1 MEVGSLTIQPM
12 WRRRSARTLR
22 PMTAP
27 ASFAAGT
34 ALSDSLAAATARV
47 GEGLVSVSGR
57 RWPITGIVHGKD
69 LVLTAAHAT
78 DREEGLRVHA
88 ANTWH
93 PAQLVGRDP
102 GLDLALLRVPGATLS
117 PVTWL
122 EAGQRRVGSLV
133 LAVSRPRG
141 ALRTRLGVLSVV
153 EPGFMTPWGAR
164 VDATLEADVSTRP
177 GLAGAALADV
187 EGRVLG
193 MYVSGGPRER
203 RVVLPAETLS
213 RVAAELL
220 EHGRVRRGYL
230 GVGTQPV
237 RLQGQ
242 ARTAA
247 GQETGLLV
255 LSVEPGGPS
264 DAAGLTLGDVIL
276 ALDGTSMEDVHD
288 LLARLAQDAVG
299 RALVLR
305 LLRGGKLEERTVS
318 VGARP

>member
-1 MEVGSLTIQPM
+1 
-12 WRRRSARTLR
+12 
-22 PMTAP
+22 MTAP
-27 ASFAAGT
+27 SPFAPAA
-34 ALSDSLAAATARV
+34 ALSDALAAATARV

-57 RWPITGIVHGKD
+57 RWPITGIARDND

-88 ANTWH
+88 GGGWH

-102 GLDLALLRVPGATLS
+102 GLDLALLRVRGPALA
-117 PVTWL
+117 PVRWV
-122 EAGQRRVGSLV
+122 EPSQRKVGSLV

-141 ALRTRLGVLSVV
+141 ALRTRLGVLSSV
-153 EPGFMTPWGAR
+153 EPGFLTPWGAR
-164 VDATLEADVSTRP
+164 VDASLEADVSSRP

-203 RVVLPAETLS
+203 RIVLPAETLD
-213 RVAAELL
+213 RVATELL
-220 EHGRVRRGYL
+220 AHGRVRRGYL

-242 ARTAA
+242 ARAA
-247 GQETGLLV
+247 AAQDFGLLV

-264 DAAGLTLGDVIL
+264 DAAGLALGDVLL
-276 ALDGTSMEDVHD
+276 ALDGAPMTDVQD
-288 LLARLAQDAVG
+288 LLSRLAHDAVG
-299 RALVLR
+299 RSLPLK
-305 LLRGGKLEERTVS
+305 LLRGGKLEERTVA
-318 VGARP
+318 VGVRP

>member
-1 MEVGSLTIQPM
+1 M
-12 WRRRSARTLR
+12 WRPTVALTLEAMTSASPFAAASAVSDALSAASARI
-22 PMTAP
+22 
-27 ASFAAGT
+27 
-34 ALSDSLAAATARV
+34 

-57 RWPITGIVHGKD
+57 RWPITGIVHAKD
-69 LVLTAAHAT
+69 LVLTAAHAA
-78 DREEGLRVHA
+78 DREEGLRIQSGG
-88 ANTWH
+88 TWH

-102 GLDLALLRVPGATLS
+102 GLDLALLRVPGASLS

-122 EAGQRRVGSLV
+122 EPAQRRVGRLV

-141 ALRTRLGVLSVV
+141 SVRTRLGVLSVV
-153 EPGFMTPWGAR
+153 EPGFLTPWGAR
-164 VDATLEADVSTRP
+164 VDATLDADVSARP

-203 RVVLPAETLS
+203 RVVLPAETLA
-213 RVAAELL
+213 RVASELL
-220 EHGRVRRGYL
+220 AHGRVRRGYL

-242 ARTAA
+242 ARAAA

-264 DAAGLTLGDVIL
+264 DAAGLALGDVL
-276 ALDGTSMEDVHD
+276 LSLDGTPMEDVRD
-288 LLARLAQDAVG
+288 LLARLAHDAVG
-299 RALVLR
+299 RSLSLK
-305 LLRGGKLEERTVS
+305 LLRGGKLEERAVA
-318 VGARP
+318 VGVRP

>member
-1 MEVGSLTIQPM
+1 MNSAASL
-12 WRRRSARTLR
+12 SAA
-22 PMTAP
+22 TAV
-27 ASFAAGT
+27 
-34 ALSDSLAAATARV
+34 SDALAAAAARV

-57 RWPITGIVHGKD
+57 RWPITGIAHGKD
-69 LVLTAAHAT
+69 LVLTAAHAA

-88 ANTWH
+88 GDAWQD
-93 PAQLVGRDP
+93 AQLVGRDP
-102 GLDLALLRVPGATLS
+102 GLDLALLRVPGASLS
-117 PVTWL
+117 AVSWVEP
-122 EAGQRRVGSLV
+122 AQRRVGTLV

-141 ALRTRLGVLSVV
+141 SVRSRLGVLSVV
-153 EPGFMTPWGAR
+153 EPGFLTPWGAR

-213 RVAAELL
+213 RVASELL
-220 EHGRVRRGYL
+220 SHGRVRRGYL

-242 ARTAA
+242 ARAAA
-247 GQETGLLV
+247 GQDTGLLV

-264 DAAGLTLGDVIL
+264 DAAGLALGDVLL
-276 ALDGTSMEDVHD
+276 ALDGTPMEDVHD
-288 LLARLAQDAVG
+288 LLARLAHDAVG
-299 RALVLR
+299 RSLPLR
-305 LLRGGKLEERTVS
+305 LLRGGKVEERTVA
-318 VGARP
+318 VGVRP

>member
-1 MEVGSLTIQPM
+1 
-12 WRRRSARTLR
+12 
-22 PMTAP
+22 MTASSP
-27 ASFAAGT
+27 FAAASAVSE
-34 ALSDSLAAATARV
+34 ALSAASARV

-57 RWPITGIVHGKD
+57 RWPITGIAHAKD

-78 DREEGLRVHA
+78 DREEGLRIQVGDA
-88 ANTWH
+88 WH

-102 GLDLALLRVPGATLS
+102 GLDLALLRVSGANLS
-117 PVTWL
+117 PVTWV
-122 EAGQRRVGSLV
+122 EPGQRRVGTLV

-141 ALRTRLGVLSVV
+141 ALRARLGVLSVV
-153 EPGFMTPWGAR
+153 EPGFLTPWGAR
-164 VDATLEADVSTRP
+164 VDATLDADVSARP

-203 RVVLPAETLS
+203 RVVLPAETLA
-213 RVAAELL
+213 RVASELL
-220 EHGRVRRGYL
+220 AHGRVRRGYL

-242 ARTAA
+242 ARAAA

-264 DAAGLTLGDVIL
+264 DAAGLALGDVL
-276 ALDGTSMEDVHD
+276 LSLDGTPMEDVHD
-288 LLARLAQDAVG
+288 LLARLAHDAVG
-299 RALVLR
+299 RSLPLK
-305 LLRGGKLEERTVS
+305 LLRGGKVEERTVAIG
-318 VGARP
+318 VRP

>member
-1 MEVGSLTIQPM
+1 
-12 WRRRSARTLR
+12 
-22 PMTAP
+22 MTAP
-27 ASFAAGT
+27 SPFAAAT
-34 ALSDSLAAATARV
+34 ALSDALAAATARV

-57 RWPITGIVHGKD
+57 RWPITGIVQAKD
-69 LVLTAAHAT
+69 LVLTAAHAA
-78 DREEGLRVHA
+78 DREDGLRVHA
-88 ANTWH
+88 GGSWH

-102 GLDLALLRVPGATLS
+102 GLDLALLRVPGASLT
-117 PVTWL
+117 PVSWV
-122 EAGQRRVGSLV
+122 EPAQRRVGGLV

-141 ALRTRLGVLSVV
+141 TLRTRLGVLSVV
-153 EPGFMTPWGAR
+153 EPGFLTPWGAR

-213 RVAAELL
+213 RVASELL
-220 EHGRVRRGYL
+220 AHGRVRRGYL
-230 GVGTQPV
+230 GVGTQSV

-242 ARTAA
+242 ARAAA
-247 GQETGLLV
+247 GQDTGLLV

-264 DAAGLTLGDVIL
+264 DAAGLTLGDVLL
-276 ALDGTSMEDVHD
+276 ALDGTPMEDVHD
-288 LLARLAQDAVG
+288 LLARLAHDAVG
-299 RALVLR
+299 RVLALK

-318 VGARP
+318 VGVRP

>member
-1 MEVGSLTIQPM
+1 M
-12 WRRRSARTLR
+12 
-22 PMTAP
+22 
-27 ASFAAGT
+27 
-34 ALSDSLAAATARV
+34 
-47 GEGLVSVSGR
+47 
-57 RWPITGIVHGKD
+57 
-69 LVLTAAHAT
+69 LTAAHVT
-78 DREEGLRVHA
+78 HRDEGLRVHA
-88 ANTWH
+88 ADAWQ
-93 PAQLVGRDP
+93 PAELVGTDP

-117 PVTWL
+117 PVRWL
-122 EAGQRRVGSLV
+122 EPGQRRVGSLV

-164 VDATLEADVSTRP
+164 VDATLEADVSTKP

-203 RVVLPAETLS
+203 RVVLPAETLA
-213 RVAAELL
+213 RVTAELL

-242 ARTAA
+242 ARAAA

-264 DAAGLTLGDVIL
+264 DAAGLTLGDVLL
-276 ALDGTSMEDVHD
+276 ALDGTPMGDVHD
-288 LLARLAQDAVG
+288 LLARLSHEAVG
-299 RALVLR
+299 RVMPLK
-305 LLRGGKLEERTVS
+305 LLRGGRLEERTVS
-318 VGARP
+318 VGVRP